1 MTYCQEITYYCLCE
15 DRMKEHNE
23 KRKKEKL
30 TEEQR
35 QKEQER
41 RSKLVY
47 DQIEIEK
54 QKVKNLISQLKL
66 KKLRDVIPICKQK
79 N

>member
-1 MTYCQEITYYCLCE
+1 
-15 DRMKEHNE
+15 MKEHNE

>member
-1 MTYCQEITYYCLCE
+1 
-15 DRMKEHNE
+15 MKEHNE

-35 QKEQER
+35 QKEQEK

-54 QKVKNLISQLKL
+54 QKVKDLISQLKM

>member
-1 MTYCQEITYYCLCE
+1 
-15 DRMKEHNE
+15 MKEHNE

-35 QKEQER
+35 QKEQEK